1 MPMMIGCVI
10 ALVKTTKANGATLVI
25 PGSHLW
31 GLGRYPKNGEAIY
44 AELNPGDALI
54 FVGNT
59 YHAGGGNT
67 TKYVIYSPLPQ
78 TPPLSATQ

>member
-1 MPMMIGCVI
+1 MMIGCVT

-31 GLGRYPKNGEAIY
+31 GPDCCPKNEEAIP

-54 FVGNT
+54 DHKSRHEN
-59 YHAGGGNT
+59 
-67 TKYVIYSPLPQ
+67 
-78 TPPLSATQ
+78 